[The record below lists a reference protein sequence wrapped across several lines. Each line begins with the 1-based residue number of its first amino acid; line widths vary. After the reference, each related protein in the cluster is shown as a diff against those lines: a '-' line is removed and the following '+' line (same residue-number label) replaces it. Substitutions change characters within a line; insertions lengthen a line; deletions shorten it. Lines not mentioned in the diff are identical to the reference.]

1 MTAKEIYFKTMRF
14 NWLKLALGFA
24 MILASLVL
32 LALCLGLGW
41 LFGTEGMGVMFLVW
55 LGGTGVIRFVV
66 MHYCGYMLKAGHVAI
81 IAEAVTTGHVPDD
94 QIDTARRMVAER
106 FAASN
111 VYFAVDKLVDG
122 AIRQLQ
128 AVLERAGSF
137 LSGVPGFDAVM
148 KIVRLF
154 LSIALGYVDEC
165 CLGYTF
171 HKKDQNTFKS
181 AADGVVIYY
190 QNWKFLLKNAALT
203 TAFVVGAIIAVTIV
217 VFLIIGGLFVT
228 LGWDRHVA
236 FFLAVFVAF
245 AVKFAFIDSWIL
257 VNMMTSYMQ
266 VAPATEIPFDL
277 YGQLCA
283 CSAKF
288 RELYEQGCR
297 EVRESMKGEAPA
309 APGTPPVPEP
319 APASASPA
327 STAVSGAEIPFTAE
341 AASETG
347 PSIRS
352 EKTL

>member
-1 MTAKEIYFKTMRF
+1 MTAKEIYFKTMCF

-266 VAPATEIPFDL
+266 VAPATALRLFRQVPRTLRTGMPRGTREHEGRGPRRA
-277 YGQLCA
+277 GNPACA
-283 CSAKF
+283 GTRPCVSLAGVD
-288 RELYEQGCR
+288 GCLW
-297 EVRESMKGEAPA
+297 G
-309 APGTPPVPEP
+309 GNPVHGG
-319 APASASPA
+319 SCQRN
-327 STAVSGAEIPFTAE
+327 
-341 AASETG
+341 
-347 PSIRS
+347 RS
-352 EKTL
+352 FNPQ

>member
-1 MTAKEIYFKTMRF
+1 M
-14 NWLKLALGFA
+14 
-24 MILASLVL
+24 L

-41 LFGTEGMGVMFLVW
+41 LFGAEGMGVMFLVW

-81 IAEAVTTGHVPDD
+81 IAEAVTTGRVPDD
-94 QIDTARRMVAER
+94 QIGTARRMVAER

-283 CSAKF
+283 CSDKF

-341 AASETG
+341 AVSETD